1 MTQRELTYL
10 EWRQKRRNIRYKD
23 IKIRACFM
31 QNFMDL
37 GMRKSLDPK
46 AVTFGVWGLITS
58 FGQFEPKRRI

>member
-1 MTQRELTYL
+1 
-10 EWRQKRRNIRYKD
+10 
-23 IKIRACFM
+23 M
-31 QNFMDL
+31 QNFIGL